1 MGEILKVLE
10 KIAESLSTTSIWD
23 KASVVISLAAFITT
37 LVVLIQNRKAME
49 LSRASI
55 QKSIDLA
62 MYDKMIEVANNL
74 EKNIYTNTTMEISIL
89 FGMDVL
95 NEVKELQTLTAQ
107 LSRRERDRDRYNE
120 LLKQTDYDFELDYMA
135 TQEDV
140 PEKILEQAAAQ
151 DAKYQVLEDYE
162 FSNPMEIVSYDIEEI
177 IEDISVLGENIKTKQ
192 KHLKNK
198 IYHIMRDK
206 FKMDNCQQSTK
217 R

>member
-49 LSRASI
+49 LSRESI

-95 NEVKELQTLTAQ
+95 NEVKGLQILTAQ
-107 LSRRERDRDRYNE
+107 LSSSERDRDRYNE
-120 LLKQTDYDFELDYMA
+120 LLQQTDYDFELEYMA
-135 TQEDV
+135 NQEDV
-140 PEKILEQAAAQ
+140 PEEILEQAAEQ
-151 DAKYQVLEDYE
+151 NAKYQVLVDDE
-162 FSNPMEIVSYDIEEI
+162 FSDLMEIVSYDIKEI
-177 IEDISVLGENIKTKQ
+177 IEHISVLEENIKTKQ

-206 FKMDNCQQSTK
+206 FKMDNCQ
-217 R
+217 